1 MLLPRMISNSTV
13 LERAIDPLGGKLY
26 DHDWKYT
33 ITREKYTII
42 FSEYMIYYL
51 KLYDLKRYWFP
62 FCGGLVIGPRN
73 KLNVYPCFN
82 IKVSQLKMTRLWNIE
97 YVKYRLFAFLAEPI
111 FKVQTLQ
118 IFFFVIS
125 EIWFFS
131 NSKSSK
137 SKIQKIRKNSSP
149 ASKTFVVYFLS
160 YAAYSI
166 PLWFQSRKI
175 FISRRGAR
183 FARNWSIFLSFINKR
198 LLEIDSSLISCQDV
212 HHGAFSPRDGIL
224 ENQTWKSPK

>member
-1 MLLPRMISNSTV
+1 MVNNTILTESIRSLAKSIRSSSQNIWSIIWN
-13 LERAIDPLGGKLY
+13 
-26 DHDWKYT
+26 YT
-33 ITREKYTII
+33 IFRGINFRSAEAWLSVPEMNLTFIRVFLYQSVAVENDTII
-42 FSEYMIYYL
+42 
-51 KLYDLKRYWFP
+51 KYWVCKIP
-62 FCGGLVIGPRN
+62 FVRI
-73 KLNVYPCFN
+73 
-82 IKVSQLKMTRLWNIE
+82 
-97 YVKYRLFAFLAEPI
+97 FLSEPI

>member
-1 MLLPRMISNSTV
+1 
-13 LERAIDPLGGKLY
+13 
-26 DHDWKYT
+26 
-33 ITREKYTII
+33 
-42 FSEYMIYYL
+42 
-51 KLYDLKRYWFP
+51 
-62 FCGGLVIGPRN
+62 
-73 KLNVYPCFN
+73 
-82 IKVSQLKMTRLWNIE
+82 MTSLD
-97 YVKYRLFAFLAEPI
+97 FLAVSIVTIMKYWVCKTPYARI
-111 FKVQTLQ
+111 FIWTQFFKVQTLQ

-224 ENQTWKSPK
+224 ENQMWKSPK

>member
-1 MLLPRMISNSTV
+1 MTEGIRSLAKSIRPSSPNIWSIIWN
-13 LERAIDPLGGKLY
+13 
-26 DHDWKYT
+26 YT
-33 ITREKYTII
+33 IFRDIDFHSGETWLSVPEMNLTFIRV
-42 FSEYMIYYL
+42 FH
-51 KLYDLKRYWFP
+51 
-62 FCGGLVIGPRN
+62 
-73 KLNVYPCFN
+73 